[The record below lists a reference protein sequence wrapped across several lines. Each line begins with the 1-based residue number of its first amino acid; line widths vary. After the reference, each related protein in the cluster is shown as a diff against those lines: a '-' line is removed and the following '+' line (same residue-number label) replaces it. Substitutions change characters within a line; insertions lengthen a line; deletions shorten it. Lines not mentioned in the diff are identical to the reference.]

1 VASNRKKKKESPPS
15 GAPQWMVTYGDLM
28 SLLLTF
34 FVLLLSFSTMAEPQK
49 FHDAIMSIRT
59 ALGVLPDNVSM
70 QFRPQDHTS
79 ASNERMRRMARELRR
94 RLQVTGQDTQV
105 DVKMHEQE
113 GILQITLPN
122 TVLFDSGSAQLR
134 QGSETIMQAVSE
146 VLNMAPTAFIEVR
159 GHTDDIPIGAGS
171 PFRDNFDLSYSRSK
185 AVVESLHA
193 IGQLPLRQFEMIACG
208 PSQPIATN
216 DTPEGR
222 AENRRVE
229 LFIRGDLSDDA
240 IDQVRRG
247 IEGLQTVPVEPAR
260 PPAILP

>member
-1 VASNRKKKKESPPS
+1 MAGSRKKKKGEQAA
-15 GAPQWMVTYGDLM
+15 GAPAWMVTYGDLM

-59 ALGVLPDNVSM
+59 ALGVLPDNVSI
-70 QFRPQDHTS
+70 QFMPQDHAS

-94 RLQVTGQDTQV
+94 RMQVSGMETQV
-105 DVKMHEQE
+105 DVKVNEEE

-134 QGSETIMQAVSE
+134 TGAEPVLREVAE
-146 VLNMAPTAFIEVR
+146 VLNMAPSATIEVR
-159 GHTDDIPIGAGS
+159 GHTDDIPIGAGGLY
-171 PFRDNFDLSYSRSK
+171 RDNFDLSYARSK
-185 AVVESLHA
+185 SVTQSLQT
-193 IGQLPLRQFEMIACG
+193 IGQLPMQQFEMIACG

-229 LFIRGDLSDDA
+229 IFVRGDLGEDTV
-240 IDQVRRG
+240 QRVRRG
-247 IEGLQTVPVEPAR
+247 IEELQTVPVERTA
-260 PPAILP
+260 PPVVLP